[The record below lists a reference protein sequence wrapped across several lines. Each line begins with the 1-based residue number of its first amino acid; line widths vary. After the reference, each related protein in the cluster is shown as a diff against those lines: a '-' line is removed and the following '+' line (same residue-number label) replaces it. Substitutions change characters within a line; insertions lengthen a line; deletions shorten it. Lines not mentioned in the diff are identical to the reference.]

1 MKKKINQKQLE
12 NMIAEC
18 VGQVLAESRQ
28 PRQQKPA
35 RKVMN
40 EAQLNRYIQNII
52 NEELENEG
60 LWDFAKGM
68 GGFLG
73 GKAKNAAN
81 AAGQAIGGAAQKVGN
96 AAQGAYNSAKT
107 AVGNAAQKAGNAV
120 KSAAQGAQQ
129 FGQQAMQ
136 AGKNASAAADTAK
149 LVQQIDGLYQK
160 YGKTLT
166 KSQMA
171 SIRSAKS
178 ALNQLAQAF
187 GSGDVNA

>member
-1 MKKKINQKQLE
+1 MKKTINQKQLE

-28 PRQQKPA
+28 PRKQKTA

-40 EAQLNRYIQNII
+40 EAQLNHYIQNII

-73 GKAKNAAN
+73 SKAKNAAN
-81 AAGQAIGGAAQKVGN
+81 AVGKQISGAAQN
-96 AAQGAYNSAKT
+96 AGKAMQGVYNNAKT
-107 AVGNAAQKAGNAV
+107 AVGNAAKGVQN
-120 KSAAQGAQQ
+120 
-129 FGQQAMQ
+129 FGQQAIQ
-136 AGKNASAAADTAK
+136 SGKNASAAADTAR

-166 KSQMA
+166 KSQMS

>member
-1 MKKKINQKQLE
+1 MKKTINQKQLE

-18 VGQVLAESRQ
+18 VGQVLAESSK

>member
-1 MKKKINQKQLE
+1 MKKTINQKQLE

-81 AAGQAIGGAAQKVGN
+81 AAGQAIGSAPQKVGN
-96 AAQGAYNSAKT
+96 AVQGAYNSAKT
-107 AVGNAAQKAGNAV
+107 AVGNAAHGV
-120 KSAAQGAQQ
+120 QQ

>member
-1 MKKKINQKQLE
+1 MKKTLTKSQLE

-18 VGQVLAESRQ
+18 VGQVLSESRQ
-28 PRQQKPA
+28 PRQEKPA

-73 GKAKNAAN
+73 DKAKNAAKNAGNAVSGAYNNAKNAVGNAAN
-81 AAGQAIGGAAQKVGN
+81 AAGQAI
-96 AAQGAYNSAKT
+96 
-107 AVGNAAQKAGNAV
+107 GNAAQKAGNAV
-120 KSAAQGAQQ
+120 KGAAQGVQQ

-136 AGKNASAAADTAK
+136 AGKNASAAADTQK

-178 ALNQLAQAF
+178 ALTQLAQAF